1 MGVTLAQACG
11 NWSARSRQPFR
22 ATLKLTV
29 WNCKMVICS
38 LRTVA
43 STCEGV
49 VSSFGQTANS
59 VFQSSASC
67 KWHICW
73 LYKIT
78 SDNSDRLP
86 TSTAVLDANHILVY
100 QTPRRKESG
109 RTKKCNTLS
118 STRETKRHGA
128 TLQMRHGS
136 FSSPVQ
142 PIHSMLAK

>member
-1 MGVTLAQACG
+1 MAQAWG
-11 NWSARSRQPFR
+11 NESARSRQPFR
-22 ATLKLTV
+22 ATLKPTV

-49 VSSFGQTANS
+49 MPSFGQTADS
-59 VFQSSASC
+59 AFQSSAS
-67 KWHICW
+67 WNGHICW

-100 QTPRRKESG
+100 QTPRQKESC
-109 RTKKCNTLS
+109 RTKKKFNTLS
-118 STRETKRHGA
+118 SIWKQNIMGDITDEAWKFLFPRSTNSQHTG
-128 TLQMRHGS
+128 
-136 FSSPVQ
+136 
-142 PIHSMLAK
+142 